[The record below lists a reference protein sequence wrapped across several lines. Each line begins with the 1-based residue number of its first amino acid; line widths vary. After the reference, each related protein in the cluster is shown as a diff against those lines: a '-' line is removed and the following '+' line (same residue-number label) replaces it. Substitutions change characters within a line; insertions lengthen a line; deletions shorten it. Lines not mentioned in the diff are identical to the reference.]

1 MDFGIASVPAIVVI
15 AFLVGMVAK
24 NITKLDNK
32 WVPVICGVVGGV
44 LGIVG
49 MNIIP
54 DFPVQDIISAASV
67 GIVSGLAAT
76 GVHQIGKQFNSAKV
90 EVREDA

>member
-1 MDFGIASVPAIVVI
+1 MDFGIASVAVITVI
-15 AFLVGMVAK
+15 AFLVGMIFK
-24 NITKLDNK
+24 NLTKLDNK

-49 MNIIP
+49 RGIIP
-54 DFPVQDIISAASV
+54 DFPAQDIISAAAV

-76 GVHQIGKQFNSAKV
+76 GVHQIGKQLGGGES
-90 EVREDA
+90 E